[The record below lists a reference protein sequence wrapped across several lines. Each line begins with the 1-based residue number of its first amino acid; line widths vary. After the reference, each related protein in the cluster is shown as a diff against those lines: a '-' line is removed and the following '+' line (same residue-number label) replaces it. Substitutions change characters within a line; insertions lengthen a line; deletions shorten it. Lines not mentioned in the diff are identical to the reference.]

1 MVKRR
6 KSKIISIGKVK
17 IGGRN
22 PVAVQSMT
30 NTKTTDVRGTLS
42 QIKRLKEAGCEI
54 VRIAVPNL
62 EAVKSLA
69 RIKKKSPLP
78 VIADIH
84 FDYRLAIAA
93 INAGA
98 DKVRINPGNI
108 GDKENVKEILKAA
121 KKKRI
126 PLRLGVNSG
135 SLEDKILKKHR
146 MHATP
151 EALAESAISW
161 IRWVEKQRF
170 RNFVVSIKASDAL
183 RTIAANR
190 ILAKRCDA
198 PLHLG
203 VTEAGSSTKGTI
215 WSSVGIGAL
224 LAEGIGDTI
233 RVSLTG
239 DPVKEIGVA
248 WEILKSL
255 DLRQRGITITSCPT
269 CGRTEVDL
277 VKIASKVERALAKIK
292 DKTPRHVAVMGCV
305 VNGPGEAREA
315 DVGVAC
321 GRGSGVIFTKGKIL
335 KTVKE
340 SDIPA
345 ELIKA
350 IQNK

>member
-1 MVKRR
+1 MIKRR
-6 KSKIISIGKVK
+6 RSNIVSIGKVK
-17 IGGRN
+17 IGGKN
-22 PVAVQSMT
+22 PIAVQSMT
-30 NTKTTDVRGTLS
+30 NTKTTDVRGTLA
-42 QIKRLKEAGCEI
+42 QIKRLKEAGCEV
-54 VRIAVPNL
+54 VRIAVPNP
-62 EAVKSLA
+62 EAVEGLA

-108 GDKENVKEILKAA
+108 GDKKNVKEIIKAA
-121 KKKRI
+121 KKRHI

-151 EALAESAISW
+151 EALAESAINW
-161 IRWVEKQRF
+161 IRWVERQHF
-170 RNFVVSIKASDAL
+170 RNFVVSIKASDAI

-190 ILAKRCDA
+190 ILAERCNY

-203 VTEAGSSTKGTI
+203 VTEAGSSMKGTV

-239 DPVKEIGVA
+239 DPVREIEVA

-255 DLRQRGITITSCPT
+255 ELRQRGITITSCPT

-277 VKIASKVERALAKIK
+277 VKIASKVERELQKVK
-292 DKTPRHVAVMGCV
+292 SSTPLHIAVMGCV

-315 DVGVAC
+315 DIGVAC
-321 GRGSGVIFTKGKIL
+321 GKGSGVIFKKGKIL

-340 SDIPA
+340 SDIPT

-350 IQNK
+350 MRK